1 MAGSSV
7 TVTHQEPAPAV
18 GVIVATCVADDT
30 DGSFPDTVLPA
41 IDGQIL
47 SIITDPGTPAPTTLY
62 DVTAV
67 DADGFDRLGGAG
79 ANRAAA
85 TTERAAVTGAFVGRR
100 EALTLTLANNSVNS
114 AQLVVTIHYTGR
126 V

>member
-7 TVTHQEPAPAV
+7 TVTHQEPAPVV
-18 GVIVATCVADDT
+18 GVIVATCVADDA
-30 DGSFPDTVLPA
+30 DGSFPDATLPP

-47 SIITDPGTPAPTTLY
+47 SIITDPGTPAPTAAY
-62 DVTAV
+62 DVSLL

-79 ANRAAA
+79 ANRSA
-85 TTERAAVTGAFVGRR
+85 TVTERAAVTGAFVGRR
-100 EALTLTLANNSVNS
+100 EALTLRITNNSVNS
-114 AQLVVTIHYTGR
+114 AATVVTIHYTGR